1 MARKR
6 MLPSCIKAHAT
17 SVQKALKK
25 EWTPSLDC
33 KLSGG
38 LLSANHSTSGV
49 GSEGSVSCSY
59 EKGFSCAQG
68 KCSGNRH
75 ELRCVTGVRVR
86 GRSRTL

>member
-1 MARKR
+1 MARKW

-17 SVQKALKK
+17 TVQKALNNGPPA
-25 EWTPSLDC
+25 WTASCPEDSSVQTTAPLF
-33 KLSGG
+33 
-38 LLSANHSTSGV
+38 GV